1 MPVAKDCLDGLKLAW
16 ISARRRFAGE
26 TQMGPVIAV
35 RTSTATTT
43 TAVSARFAV
52 MAGNGMTF

>member
-16 ISARRRFAGE
+16 ISARRRFVGE

-35 RTSTATTT
+35 LTSTATT